1 MILFKDLDW
10 YQQCIYKMEYF
21 LKEIEILKQ
30 KESFELFDQ
39 IRLNTLLNIIKSPME
54 YATLALTKSVSNKS
68 NAFVPFRKNNFDDK
82 NFRKII
88 KEKIGYVDD
97 DIFSIYNRLFV
108 DDLYKQF
115 NDMHNYE
122 KHTQI
127 NTHIEYIT
135 ENTGYMELPGN
146 IIINNITN
154 VRRKESNQNIV
165 TWDDREIDITKNE
178 GYTYKEELYFEYNNR
193 EVFSFLD
200 EVYHMVYK
208 FVTDIK
214 EYIENNAK

>member
-97 DIFSIYNRLFV
+97 DIFRFIIGCLLTIYTSNLMTCTIM
-108 DDLYKQF
+108 K
-115 NDMHNYE
+115 
-122 KHTQI
+122 
-127 NTHIEYIT
+127 NT
-135 ENTGYMELPGN
+135 P
-146 IIINNITN
+146 
-154 VRRKESNQNIV
+154 K
-165 TWDDREIDITKNE
+165 
-178 GYTYKEELYFEYNNR
+178 
-193 EVFSFLD
+193 
-200 EVYHMVYK
+200 
-208 FVTDIK
+208 
-214 EYIENNAK
+214 